1 MKQSIVHK
9 SASRGIADHGWLHS
23 RHTFSFAHYFDPQRM
38 NFGALRVLND
48 DTVAAGMGF
57 GEHPHRN
64 MEIISIPLKGELRH
78 QDSMGTTAII
88 REGEI
93 QVMSAGSGIT
103 HSEYNHQSNQEVQF
117 LQIWIVPNQQDVT
130 PRYDQI
136 SIRELEKK
144 NDFFQILSPNPS
156 DQGVWIH
163 QEAWFHMGIL
173 EKEHS
178 TTYQFKNPDNGL
190 YVFVLEGNIKVDG
203 QELSDRDGLGIWE
216 TTEVLFESVTHA
228 RVLLMEIPMNF

>member
-1 MKQSIVHK
+1 MKQSILHK
-9 SASRGIADHGWLHS
+9 SATRGIADHGWLKS

-78 QDSMGTTAII
+78 QDSMGATAII
-88 REGEI
+88 KEGEI

-103 HSEYNHQSNQEVQF
+103 HSEFNHLSDQVVQF
-117 LQIWIVPNQQDVT
+117 LQIWIIPQQQNVT

-163 QEAWFHMGIL
+163 QQAWFHLGIL
-173 EKEHS
+173 EKEHN
-178 TTYQFKNPDNGL
+178 TTYQLKKHDNGL
-190 YVFVLEGNIKVDG
+190 YVFVLEGSIKVDG
-203 QELSDRDGLGIWE
+203 QELSDRDGLGLWE
-216 TTEVLFESVTHA
+216 VTEVLFEPMTHA
-228 RVLLMEIPMNF
+228 RVLLMEVSMNF